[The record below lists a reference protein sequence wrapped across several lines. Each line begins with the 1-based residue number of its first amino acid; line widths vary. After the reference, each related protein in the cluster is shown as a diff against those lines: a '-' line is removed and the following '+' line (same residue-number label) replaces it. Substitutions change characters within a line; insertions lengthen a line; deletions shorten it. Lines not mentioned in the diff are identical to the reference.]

1 MLLPSKSNAITHQKH
16 CFYIPTLHHPLSK
29 ALPQNKNCATNF
41 LATQSFY
48 LFISFHSPSF
58 LALIIKH
65 TPCLYNK
72 TISLLARRQRTN
84 ISKLAYQ

>member
-1 MLLPSKSNAITHQKH
+1 MLLPSKSTAITNQKH
-16 CFYIPTLHHPLSK
+16 CFYIPTLHRPLSK

-48 LFISFHSPSF
+48 LFISFLSPSF

-65 TPCLYNK
+65 TPY
-72 TISLLARRQRTN
+72 
-84 ISKLAYQ
+84 

>member
-1 MLLPSKSNAITHQKH
+1 MLLGSKSNAITHQKQ
-16 CFYIPTLHHPLSK
+16 CFCAPTLHSPLSK
-29 ALPQNKNCATNF
+29 ALPQNRNCAAIL

-65 TPCLYNK
+65 TPY
-72 TISLLARRQRTN
+72 
-84 ISKLAYQ
+84 